1 MANCKW
7 ISEIERD
14 FDGQSS
20 QGEEIT
26 RHLAVCPSC
35 AAFRKQLD
43 TLRKGVQ
50 ASVHHEEIRDTQFTA
65 FMDGIRQGVNTQ
77 ANVAVLPRR
86 RWWAWMSL
94 TAAALLVSVATF
106 VVLTNGQKP
115 VDATATVVESCTT
128 DLEGGSVKSY
138 NSDAGVTTV
147 WVTVTK
153 DDVW

>member
-1 MANCKW
+1 MAKCKW
-7 ISEIERD
+7 ILEIERY

-20 QGEEIT
+20 QTEEVT
-26 RHLAVCPSC
+26 QHLNVCPSC
-35 AAFRKQLD
+35 AAFHKQLE
-43 TLRKGVQ
+43 TMRQGVQ
-50 ASVHHEEIRDTQFTA
+50 ISVQHETIRDAQFNA
-65 FMDGIRQGVNTQ
+65 FMDGIREGVAARASVT
-77 ANVAVLPRR
+77 VPPRR

-94 TAAALLVSVATF
+94 TAAALIVSVATF

-128 DLEGGSVKSY
+128 DLEGGSVTSYKSE
-138 NSDAGVTTV
+138 GVTTV

>member
-1 MANCKW
+1 MAKCKW
-7 ISEIERD
+7 MSEIERH
-14 FDGQSS
+14 FDGQSLRTAEVV
-20 QGEEIT
+20 Q
-26 RHLAVCPSC
+26 HLATCSSC
-35 AAFRKQLD
+35 AAYQKQLEG
-43 TLRKGVQ
+43 LRRGVK
-50 ASVHHEEIRDTQFTA
+50 ASVQQEEIRDAQFTA
-65 FMDGIRQGVNTQ
+65 FMDGIRESVTAQ
-77 ANVAVLPRR
+77 ANVAVAPRR

-128 DLEGGSVKSY
+128 DLEGGAVTSY
-138 NSDAGVTTV
+138 KSDAGVTTV